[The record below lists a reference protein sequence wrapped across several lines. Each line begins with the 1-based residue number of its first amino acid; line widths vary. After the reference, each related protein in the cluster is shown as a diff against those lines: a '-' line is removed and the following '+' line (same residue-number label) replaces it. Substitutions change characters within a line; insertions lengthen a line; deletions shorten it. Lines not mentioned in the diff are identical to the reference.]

1 MTLTS
6 HLKTSKTI
14 CKRLYTKTMLLDTH
28 TLLWFFDNNSKLPLA
43 VRERIEN
50 ADAVFASIIS
60 FWEIAIKLGLG
71 KLEIKYSFH
80 ELPQLLSQL
89 KIQLLPLSFAD
100 TEQHLTLPLHHR
112 DPFDRMLVAQ
122 SITNSLII
130 VSQDKQLDSYPIQR
144 LWA

>member
-6 HLKTSKTI
+6 LLKTSKTI

-28 TLLWFFDNNSKLPLA
+28 TLLWVFDNNSKLPLA

-89 KIQLLPLSFAD
+89 KIQLLPLAFAD
-100 TEQHLTLPLHHR
+100 TEQYLTLPLHHR

-122 SITNSLII
+122 SIASSLII
-130 VSQDKQLDSYPIQR
+130 ISQDKQLDSYSIQR